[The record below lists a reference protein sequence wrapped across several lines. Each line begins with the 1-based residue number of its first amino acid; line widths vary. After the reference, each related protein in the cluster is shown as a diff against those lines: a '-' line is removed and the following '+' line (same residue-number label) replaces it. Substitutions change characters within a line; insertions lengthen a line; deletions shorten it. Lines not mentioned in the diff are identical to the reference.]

1 MATKLQGRWI
11 ENEAINLNRLQL
23 AADPAL
29 EADGTGGIRV
39 KLKSGGNIVRDSDGL
54 SVPLTQGET
63 GIQGYTGLQGDEGP
77 QGDPGAT
84 GVRGPTGVQGYTG
97 IQGET
102 GIQGATGLQ
111 GPTGVQGATGIQ
123 GETGIAGQTG
133 VGELTKQ
140 YMYRIT
146 PTDSTRGYF
155 TVTPNPVNAQ
165 SVRVFPVGGFI
176 LVNKQAL
183 AGNPLAPDYDVINNN
198 EIHFQNDGTATGL
211 DGLLAAG
218 DDVVV
223 LYSHL

>member
-11 ENEAINLNRLQL
+11 ENQAINLNRLQL

-39 KLKSGGNIVRDSDGL
+39 QLKAGGNIIRDSEGL
-54 SVPLTQGET
+54 SVPLTQGMT

-84 GVRGPTGVQGYTG
+84 GVQGPTGFQGRTG

-102 GIQGATGLQ
+102 GIQGATGVK
-111 GPTGVQGATGIQ
+111 GPTGIQ
-123 GETGIAGQTG
+123 GETGIQGATGIAGQTG

-140 YMYRIT
+140 VLYRIT

-155 TVTPNPVNAQ
+155 TVAPNPINAQ

-176 LVNKQAL
+176 LVNKQVLGAS
-183 AGNPLAPDYDVINNN
+183 PLAADYDVINTN

-211 DGLLAAG
+211 DSLLTTD